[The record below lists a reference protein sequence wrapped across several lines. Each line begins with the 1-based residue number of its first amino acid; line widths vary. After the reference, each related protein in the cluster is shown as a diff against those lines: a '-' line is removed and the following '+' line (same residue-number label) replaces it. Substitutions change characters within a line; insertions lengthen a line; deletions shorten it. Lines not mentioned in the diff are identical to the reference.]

1 MGKTL
6 VIAEQSEIIRKGLV
20 QIAESIGY
28 FDRIYEVACAINLD
42 SALTKYCPEV
52 LLINPSFTSKDF
64 RDTLNN
70 DDSRTVKLGAIV
82 YALFDDDVMNR
93 FDGQIMIN
101 DTRGKIHKKLSNL
114 ISKTLAPKPAKTE
127 NTLSSRELDVL
138 KLLVNGMSNKEI
150 SDRLF
155 ISTHTVISHRKNITQ
170 KLNIKSVAGLTVY
183 AILNDVISIEDVK

>member
-1 MGKTL
+1 
-6 VIAEQSEIIRKGLV
+6 
-20 QIAESIGY
+20 
-28 FDRIYEVACAINLD
+28 
-42 SALTKYCPEV
+42 
-52 LLINPSFTSKDF
+52 
-64 RDTLNN
+64 
-70 DDSRTVKLGAIV
+70 
-82 YALFDDDVMNR
+82 
-93 FDGQIMIN
+93 MIS

-127 NTLSSRELDVL
+127 NTLSTRELDVL